1 MEVMFRS
8 SFIDW
13 YFSYG
18 CGSSNA
24 FDRLSLEMLV
34 AKLSTHGLEMDA
46 MHLIY

>member
-24 FDRLSLEMLV
+24 FDLSLEILV